1 MKKKNSLIKLKKR
14 PMNNNA
20 LLYTYE
26 AVTIVILIIVAV
38 YFLTATAPTPTIS
51 HSIRYHQLKTQ
62 GDDALRSA
70 DYTSLLYPE
79 VVNAVES
86 SGGLDSLVDF
96 LNDALSNQFSVI
108 SFNIFIDGTP
118 YYESG
123 EPADSTVSSHR
134 IIVNSISG
142 KLYDIQLL
150 MWYKTL

>member
-14 PMNNNA
+14 PMDNNA
-20 LLYTYE
+20 LLYAYE
-26 AVTIVILIIVAV
+26 AVIVVILIIAAV
-38 YFLTATAPTPTIS
+38 YFLTATVPTPTIS

-70 DYTSLLYPE
+70 DHIRLLYTE
-79 VVNAVES
+79 VINAVENDHD
-86 SGGLDSLVDF
+86 LDSLVDF
-96 LNDALSNQFSVI
+96 LNEALSNQFSAI

-123 EPADSTVSSHR
+123 EPGDSTVSSHR
-134 IIVNSISG
+134 IIVYGSE
-142 KLYDIQLL
+142 LYDVQLL